1 MRQPVEIARLTAKVD
16 PLTKLD
22 NQLHTADPM
31 LTDEQVLALL
41 AKGFRQRITPGRQIA
56 ARAVVQALAGHG
68 GDIDWIKANFS
79 ALVEQ
84 VQADAYEEYKQ
95 AERVAG
101 ADTISEVFIGLL
113 GGRSAE
119 ETVKLFGTHFFALD
133 RFFLGLTQGRKPR
146 AGKTFEY
153 LIKELFVRLRYPFS
167 SQPIINGQPDF
178 LLPSIE
184 HFERFAADCIIF
196 TVKRTLRE
204 RWRQIVTEGTRG
216 LGFFLATIDEDVAE
230 RDLAEMLRSRITLV
244 VPERIKHI
252 RDDYEQAPN
261 VISFEY
267 FFRFYLDPAMNR
279 WREAGVLNREL
290 PT

>member
-1 MRQPVEIARLTAKVD
+1 
-16 PLTKLD
+16 
-22 NQLHTADPM
+22 M
-31 LTDEQVLALL
+31 LTDEEVLALL
-41 AKGFRQRITPGRQIA
+41 AKGFRQRITPGREIA
-56 ARAVVQALAGHG
+56 ARAVAKGLRGRE

-95 AERVAG
+95 AERIAG
-101 ADTISEVFIGLL
+101 ADTIAEVFIGLL

-119 ETVKLFGTHFFALD
+119 DTVKLFGAHFFALD
-133 RFFLGLTQGRKPR
+133 RFFLGLTQGRRPR
-146 AGKTFEY
+146 AGKAFEY
-153 LIKELFVRLRYPFS
+153 LIKELFIRLHYPFT

-216 LGFFLATIDEDVAE
+216 LGFFLATIDEDVAD
-230 RDLAEMLRSRITLV
+230 RDLAEMLKARITLV

-252 RDDYEQAPN
+252 RNDYEQAPN

-267 FFRFYLDPAMNR
+267 FFRFYLDPAMDR
-279 WREAGVLNREL
+279 WRAAGILKDNLLR
-290 PT
+290 

>member
-1 MRQPVEIARLTAKVD
+1 MP
-16 PLTKLD
+16 
-22 NQLHTADPM
+22 
-31 LTDEQVLALL
+31 TDEEVLALL
-41 AKGFRQRITPGRQIA
+41 AKGFRRRIAPGREIA
-56 ARAVVQALAGHG
+56 ARAVAKGLFERDTDVE
-68 GDIDWIKANFS
+68 WIKQNFS
-79 ALVEQ
+79 SLIER

-95 AERVAG
+95 VERIAG
-101 ADTISEVFIGLL
+101 AETIAEVFIGLL
-113 GGRSAE
+113 GSHSAE
-119 ETVKLFGTHFFALD
+119 ETVRLFGTHFFALD
-133 RFFLGLTQGRKPR
+133 RFFLGLTQGRRPR

-184 HFERFAADCIIF
+184 HFERYAADCIIF

-230 RDLAEMLRSRITLV
+230 RDLAEMLRSRVTLV

-252 RDDYEQAPN
+252 REDYDRAPN
-261 VISFEY
+261 VISFEH
-267 FFRFYLDPAMNR
+267 FFRFYLDPAMER
-279 WREAGVLNREL
+279 WREAKILNDA
-290 PT
+290 

>member
-1 MRQPVEIARLTAKVD
+1 
-16 PLTKLD
+16 
-22 NQLHTADPM
+22 M
-31 LTDEQVLALL
+31 LSDEEVLALL
-41 AKGFRQRITPGRQIA
+41 AKGFQKRIPRGNAIA
-56 ARAVVQALAGHG
+56 SRAVAKGLGKRD
-68 GDIDWIKANFS
+68 GDIEWIKQNFS

-95 AERVAG
+95 AEQSAG
-101 ADTISEVFIGLL
+101 AETIAEVFIGLL
-113 GGRSAE
+113 GGHSAE
-119 ETVKLFGTHFFALD
+119 ETVRLFGHHFFALD
-133 RFFLGLTQGRKPR
+133 RFFLGLTQGRRPR

-178 LLPSIE
+178 LLPSIA
-184 HFERFAADCIIF
+184 HFERFASDCIIF

-216 LGFFLATIDEDVAE
+216 LGFYLATIDEDVAE
-230 RDLAEMLRSRITLV
+230 RDLAEMLRSRVTLV

-252 RDDYEQAPN
+252 RQDYEQAPN

-267 FFRFYLDPAMNR
+267 FFRFYLDPAMDR
-279 WREAGVLNREL
+279 WREANII
-290 PT
+290 

>member
-1 MRQPVEIARLTAKVD
+1 MA
-16 PLTKLD
+16 
-22 NQLHTADPM
+22 
-31 LTDEQVLALL
+31 TDEEVLRLL
-41 AKGFRQRITPGRQIA
+41 ADGFRRRIPSGRTIA
-56 ARAVVQALAGHG
+56 AWAVAQSL
-68 GDIDWIKANFS
+68 GDRDRDVEWIKQNFS

-84 VQADAYEEYKQ
+84 VQADGYEEYKR
-95 AERVAG
+95 AERIAG
-101 ADTISEVFIGLL
+101 AETIAEVFIGLL

-119 ETVKLFGTHFFALD
+119 ETVNLFGTHFFALD
-133 RFFLGLTQGRKPR
+133 RFFLGLTQGRRPR

-153 LIKELFVRLRYPFS
+153 LIRELFIRLRYPFS

-184 HFERFAADCIIF
+184 HFERFTADCIIF

-230 RDLAEMLRSRITLV
+230 RDLAEMLRARVTLV
-244 VPERIKHI
+244 VPERIKHL
-252 RDDYEQAPN
+252 RDDYSQAPN

-267 FFRFYLDPAMNR
+267 FFRFYLDPAMDR
-279 WREAGVLNREL
+279 WREAGILNDDLFR
-290 PT
+290 